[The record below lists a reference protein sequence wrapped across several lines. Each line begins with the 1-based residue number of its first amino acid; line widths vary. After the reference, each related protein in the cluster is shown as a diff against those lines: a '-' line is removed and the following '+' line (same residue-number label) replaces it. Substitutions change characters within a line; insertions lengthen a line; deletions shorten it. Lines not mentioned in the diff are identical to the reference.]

1 MAITVLKEKQDSTT
15 RIYDAFYDLQ
25 ISPPAGQY
33 EVVNAFFTQYCDDQR
48 TSEAFTVNL
57 FRISL
62 LTKTDI
68 FTLLNSFKG
77 AQNSMQI
84 TLTMAYYLNSINPHK
99 AVLYG
104 VNNVLVPVTS
114 VQRNIVQ

>member
-1 MAITVLKEKQDSTT
+1 MPITILSEKQDPTT

-33 EVVNAFFTQYCDDQR
+33 EVVNAFFNQYCDDQK
-48 TSEAFTVNL
+48 TSEAYTVNL
-57 FRISL
+57 FRIAY
-62 LTKTDI
+62 LTATDV

-77 AQNSMQI
+77 AQNTMQI

-99 AVLYG
+99 AVMYG
-104 VNNVLVPVTS
+104 VNNVLVPVAS
-114 VQRNIVQ
+114 VARNIVQ